1 MRICCIGKPK
11 TTLDMK
17 SSPNNPPANAPKK
30 TFFTFLR
37 SQLRFIGLII
47 LFVGAM
53 IQLGAK
59 FIDKDAPT
67 YTTLFYIVGLGL
79 FLVHRWLVK
88 KER

>member
-1 MRICCIGKPK
+1 
-11 TTLDMK
+11 MK
-17 SSPNNPPANAPKK
+17 SSHDNPNVNPEMKSL
-30 TFFTFLR
+30 FTFLR
-37 SQLRFIGLII
+37 FQLRFVGLII

-88 KER
+88 KEV